1 MIKKL
6 KCLVI
11 LVLLVSIVL
20 PITVKA
26 DDIPVNI
33 GGYSKQAT
41 VGSELVFRIRGVSKF
56 DGTIEYNKDEL
67 EYVTISEEV
76 ASFIEGVSPQGT
88 FNVTT
93 NTPGV
98 LKFTHKEASTDIINV
113 LVTFKVKSAPA
124 SGKTTITYTPNDT
137 GIIYGKKNISKEF
150 DILKTTEITENKK
163 IETKCPDT
171 TDSNTETALYAFCG
185 LSGILMLAVLILAIK
200 KK

>member
-1 MIKKL
+1 MIRKL

-11 LVLLVSIVL
+11 LILLVSIVL

-26 DDIPVNI
+26 DDIPVNV

-41 VGSELVFRIRGVSKF
+41 VGSELVFRIRGVNKF

-137 GIIYGKKNISKEF
+137 GIIYGQKNISKEF
-150 DILKTTEITENKK
+150 DIIKATEEKK
-163 IETKCPDT
+163 VETKCPDT